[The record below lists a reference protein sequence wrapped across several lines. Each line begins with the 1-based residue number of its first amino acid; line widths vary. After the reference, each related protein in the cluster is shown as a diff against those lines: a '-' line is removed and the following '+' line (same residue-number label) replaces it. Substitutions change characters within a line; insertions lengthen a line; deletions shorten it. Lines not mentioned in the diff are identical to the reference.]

1 MSAPPVWGGAIE
13 DTMLVRSTHISQ
25 PGILVPVLLLLLVAV
40 TVGAAVTVVVWR
52 YPSSPLVPTRPAA
65 ATAEAVGETLAE
77 HRRLRRLLVQ
87 RLDPGAATG
96 LALTFALVTIL
107 VGGLVLGVLAYLVRS
122 SDRLVDL
129 DESVAQWGFDH
140 ASDTSDAALRVVTTL
155 GETWFVWAAAAV
167 LVAWEWHRRRR
178 ARWVAAYLVCV
189 LVGQNVLTRTIKE
202 LADRVRPSL
211 NPIAETLGPSFPSG
225 HSATAAAFYAAA
237 ALVIGRRRP
246 RLQRA
251 LLAGGAVAIAIAV
264 AGSRV
269 LLDVHWLSDVVAGV
283 ALGWAWFAAC
293 SVAFGGRLLRFGA
306 AAERAGETAVAEA
319 RSRRR
324 SAAT

>member
-1 MSAPPVWGGAIE
+1 
-13 DTMLVRSTHISQ
+13 MLVRSTHIAQ
-25 PGILVPVLLLLLVAV
+25 PGTLVPVLLLLLVAV
-40 TVGAAVTVVVWR
+40 CVGAAVTLLVWR
-52 YPSSPLVPTRPAA
+52 YPSSPVVPTRPTA
-65 ATAEAVGETLAE
+65 ATAEAVGESLAE

-87 RLDPGAATG
+87 RLDPEVATG
-96 LALTFALVTIL
+96 LALTVALATIL

-129 DESVAQWGFDH
+129 DESIAQWGFDH
-140 ASDTSDAALRVVTTL
+140 ASAASDAGLHVVTTL
-155 GETWFVWAAAAV
+155 GETWFVWAAALAIV
-167 LVAWEWHRRRR
+167 GWEWHRRRR

-189 LVGQNVLTRTIKE
+189 LVGENLLTRTIKE
-202 LADRVRPSL
+202 LIDRVRPAL

-237 ALVIGRRRP
+237 ALVLGRGRP

-251 LLAGGAVAIAIAV
+251 LLAGGAIGIAVAV

-269 LLDVHWLSDVVAGV
+269 LLDVHWLSDVIAGL

-306 AAERAGETAVAEA
+306 AAERAGERAVADA
-319 RSRRR
+319 RTPTIPSR
-324 SAAT
+324 